1 MEEKDSVKS
10 RLKDLAD
17 HSFSG
22 NRFTFTGFLSMAE
35 LSEYYEIERELA
47 YASPMVFG
55 GSESCERCMI
65 RFGNPEILGYEEDFP
80 IVILEI
86 KPVAMKFADDLNH
99 RDFLGALMN
108 LGINRNT
115 LGDIKITGKSAI
127 LFCRDS
133 MKDYII
139 ENLIKV
145 KHTSISIKEISD
157 VGEIGEVKTKEKAIQ
172 LSSARIDA
180 VISKAYNLSRNA
192 SLELF
197 RTGKVYL
204 NGRECS
210 ENAKTVVDN
219 DIISVRGYGKMQFK
233 ACESVSRKG
242 KLNCIISMYV

>member
-1 MEEKDSVKS
+1 
-10 RLKDLAD
+10 
-17 HSFSG
+17 
-22 NRFTFTGFLSMAE
+22 
-35 LSEYYEIERELA
+35 
-47 YASPMVFG
+47 
-55 GSESCERCMI
+55 
-65 RFGNPEILGYEEDFP
+65 
-80 IVILEI
+80 
-86 KPVAMKFADDLNH
+86 MKFADDLNH

-157 VGEIGEVKTKEKAIQ
+157 VGEIGEVKTKEKVIQ

-210 ENAKTVVDN
+210 ENAKTIVDN

-242 KLNCIISMYV
+242 KLNCIISMFV

>member
-1 MEEKDSVKS
+1 
-10 RLKDLAD
+10 
-17 HSFSG
+17 
-22 NRFTFTGFLSMAE
+22 MAE

-145 KHTSISIKEISD
+145 KHTSISINEIRD
-157 VGEIGEVKTKEKAIQ
+157 VGEIGEVKTKEKVIQ

-242 KLNCIISMYV
+242 KLNCIISMFV

>member
-17 HSFSG
+17 HSFNG

-157 VGEIGEVKTKEKAIQ
+157 VGEIGEVKTKKKVIQ

-242 KLNCIISMYV
+242 KLNCIISMFV